1 MRIVTLCI
9 ASGLVVAA
17 APAGDWI
24 IGGSDPNESV
34 TLTEDRLV
42 DGSLLV
48 LNRGRLHVTAGARL
62 TVTGDVIVANE
73 GRFELDGASLHFPQA
88 FAYQSGLVATDRGQ
102 IVMADATLDGG
113 GHSYSVFVAGQA
125 GVHYERVEVVQG
137 FSTWVVADDA
147 GAELLDCVNAGEF
160 LQPGASSLSITGSD
174 TVLYWIVAPDGSTFD
189 LTLPPPGDVASFG
202 LDPNT
207 PDVAGIAYQMQL
219 TDCTNVLWAIM
230 ARSGSNVT
238 IHDSELFAVGTWF
251 DRANAVEIRGVAN
264 QAGFADQRYDWGDV
278 HYRFVNTSVQTW
290 NFYPYGQTQLT
301 LEDSVFGEIGC
312 AEQGQATVI
321 QSLCN
326 GSGGYISAGDQSF
339 CVLLASTNLSQT
351 TVTGNATMIFADS
364 SIASPQIDA
373 LDASVLLLLNTD
385 YPGEP
390 AAHDAA
396 TIFDASVGWQRV
408 PAGEPVELR
417 GSARIIPGPESP
429 VVFEG
434 YGLEFGTFDDPN
446 VWTPIVESPDPV
458 RHDALGFWD
467 TCGRVPGTYAVRLTL
482 LHNLGDPIRIRT
494 PITLAEVPGA
504 CPPGDLD
511 CDGQVGLSDLARLL
525 TSFGADGNG
534 DLTGDAWTDLTD
546 LSVLLSRF
554 GQSCP

>member
-9 ASGLVVAA
+9 TGCLVVAA
-17 APAGDWI
+17 APAEDWI

-42 DGSLLV
+42 GGSLLV

-62 TVTGDVIVANE
+62 TVTGDVIVVNE

-88 FAYQSGLVATDRGQ
+88 FAYQSGLVATDNGQ
-102 IVMADATLDGG
+102 IIMADATIDGG
-113 GHSYSVFVAGQA
+113 GHSFSVFAAGSA
-125 GVHYERVEVVQG
+125 AVHYERVEVVQG

-160 LQPGASSLSITGSD
+160 LQPGASSLSITGSE

-202 LDPNT
+202 LDPSA
-207 PDVAGIAYQMQL
+207 PDVSGIAYQMQL

-230 ARSGSNVT
+230 ARSGSDVT
-238 IHDSELFAVGTWF
+238 VRDSELFAAGTWF
-251 DRANAVEIRGVAN
+251 DRANVIAIRGVAN
-264 QAGFADQRYDWGDV
+264 QASFADQRYDWGDV
-278 HYRFVNTSVQTW
+278 HYHFVNTSVHTW

-301 LEDSVFGEIGC
+301 LEDCVFGELGC

-321 QSLCN
+321 QSLCD
-326 GSGGYISAGDQSF
+326 GSGGYISANDQSL
-339 CVLLASTNLSQT
+339 CVLLASTNLAQT
-351 TVTGNATMIFADS
+351 TVRNEAMMIFADS

-373 LDASVLLLLNTD
+373 LDAGVLLLLNTD

-417 GSARIIPGPESP
+417 GNARVIAGPDSP
-429 VVFEG
+429 AVFEG

-446 VWTPIVESPDPV
+446 VWTPIGEAPAPV
-458 RHDALGFWD
+458 RQDVLGVWD
-467 TCGRVPGTYAVRLTL
+467 TCGRVPGIYAVRLSL
-482 LHNLGDPIRIRT
+482 LHNLGDPIRIRA
-494 PITLAEVPGA
+494 PITLEEVPGA

-525 TSFGADGNG
+525 TAFGADGHG
-534 DLTGDAWTDLTD
+534 DLTGDAFTDLSD
-546 LSVLLSRF
+546 LSVLLESF
-554 GQSCP
+554 GQVCP